1 MPTYLTQEEIRMRVL
16 EGEVEG
22 EKAMTHYI
30 LRQRQH
36 GDELILARS
45 KLERKRGS
53 IVCGEIALMSGV
65 RPFGVA
71 RRAGT
76 GRRSVAPG
84 AGERRRH
91 MDKMRADIDTTCL
104 TWTRCARAQ
113 PRSARPL
120 RHLGR
125 GQAPEG

>member
-1 MPTYLTQEEIRMRVL
+1 MPTYLPQEEIRMRVL

-22 EKAMTHYI
+22 EKAMRRYI
-30 LRQRQH
+30 LRRRQH

-45 KLERKRGS
+45 ELERKRGS

-65 RPFGVA
+65 RPFGAA

-76 GRRSVAPG
+76 RRRSIAPG

-91 MDKMRADIDTTCL
+91 MDKMRADIDTTCSNRD
-104 TWTRCARAQ
+104 TVRAGTAAIRAAVATPE
-113 PRSARPL
+113 PRPGA
-120 RHLGR
+120 
-125 GQAPEG
+125 